1 MRQLLPF
8 FAISLLAIY
17 ALFAW
22 AHDGELDALGCHED
36 PVTTSYHCHK
46 GQLEGR
52 EFVNRGEAEDALRAS
67 AEQKADDKADE
78 QALSSVGNEGL
89 KVLSWNLSKVGT
101 ERFEYDRVAN
111 ILSEGDVV
119 ALQGVEFSKTG
130 ETSLTVITG
139 LMSRKLN
146 EKICKAW
153 FKSDGGERAQH
164 AFLWKENRVGYVE
177 KSGEIRETCSEAPQV
192 IHIPG
197 KKINPSGAFYA
208 TFFHKAKKRM
218 FVLASVHLQKP
229 KKPAKEIPAF
239 FKGINNL
246 QWPTLLAGSFGISAK
261 DKSFQDV
268 KKMDF
273 KPAFGSAKKGA
284 SDNFW
289 AKNIAIVRSES
300 IDLYERYPELSKAE
314 VDKTVAGS
322 FPLAAE
328 VSFDLDEDQLKTEI
342 VKKPARDKSSVG
354 APVPTPVKEDIEEEV
369 PAPKPM
375 KLEETVEDIES
386 EEGQISH

>member
-8 FAISLLAIY
+8 FSISLLAIY

-22 AHDGELDALGCHED
+22 AHEGELDALGCHED

-52 EFVNRGEAEDALRAS
+52 EFVNRGEAEDALKAS

-78 QALSSVGNEGL
+78 QALTDVGGEGL
-89 KVLSWNLSKVGT
+89 RVLSWNLSKVGT
-101 ERFEYDRVAN
+101 EKFEYDRVAN

-119 ALQGVEFSKTG
+119 VLQGVEFTKTG

-164 AFLWKENRVGYVE
+164 AFLWKDSRVGYVE
-177 KSGEIRETCSEAPQV
+177 KNGEIRESCSEAPQV
-192 IHIPG
+192 IHVDG
-197 KKINPSGAFYA
+197 KKINPLGAYYA
-208 TFFHKAKKRM
+208 TFYHKSKKRM
-218 FVLASVHLQKP
+218 FVLASVHMPKS

-239 FKGINNL
+239 FKKIAGF
-246 QWPTLLAGSFGISAK
+246 QWPTLLAGSFGTGSR
-261 DKSFQDV
+261 DKAFQDV
-268 KKMDF
+268 KKLEF
-273 KPAFGSAKKGA
+273 KPALGAIRKGA
-284 SDNFW
+284 TDNFW
-289 AKNIAIVRSES
+289 AKNLAIVRSES

-328 VSFDLDEDQLKTEI
+328 ISFNLDEDQLKTEVI
-342 VKKPARDKSSVG
+342 KKPLRDKSSI
-354 APVPTPVKEDIEEEV
+354 APPVKAPVKEDVEEEI
-369 PAPKPM
+369 PEAKPM
-375 KLEETVEDIES
+375 QLQDTSEDIES
-386 EEGQISH
+386 EESQTGN